1 MGELRSEAGQK
12 IYNDYKLAGG
22 LTGTCKL
29 CAAPHLKTFTHWV
42 IISNKFPY
50 DRIASRHE
58 MIVPKRC
65 VKEYEITNEEWTEF
79 RTIKENVIQKE
90 YDFILEATIKKKSIP
105 GHFHLHLVVV
115 KN

>member
-1 MGELRSEAGQK
+1 MGELRSEEGTKA
-12 IYNDYKLAGG
+12 YMDYRSAGG

-29 CAAPHLKTFTHWV
+29 CAAPHLQTFAHWA
-42 IISNKFPY
+42 IISNRFPY

-65 VKEYEITNEEWTEF
+65 VKENEITEEEWAEF
-79 RTIKENVIQKE
+79 RKIKEEYIHKN
-90 YDFILEATIKKKSIP
+90 YDFIMEATYVKKTIP
-105 GHFHLHLVVV
+105 GHFHLHLIVV